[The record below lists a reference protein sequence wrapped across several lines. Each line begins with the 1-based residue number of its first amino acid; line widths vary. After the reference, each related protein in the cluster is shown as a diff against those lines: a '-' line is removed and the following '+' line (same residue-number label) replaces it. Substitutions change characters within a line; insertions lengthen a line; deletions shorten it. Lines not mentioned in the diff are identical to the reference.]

1 MNLGQLS
8 EYWKVKKNDTDF
20 HKLRFNLDYENPIL
34 LVQGWNEFK
43 NFHDLPKNVAI
54 RFMYRGNNIYE
65 VMEIEDLD
73 IECHIPAFHSRS
85 IMTGRSAT
93 FDIEV
98 TNLNVDKPK
107 LVSTV

>member
-1 MNLGQLS
+1 
-8 EYWKVKKNDTDF
+8 
-20 HKLRFNLDYENPIL
+20 
-34 LVQGWNEFK
+34 
-43 NFHDLPKNVAI
+43 
-54 RFMYRGNNIYE
+54 
-65 VMEIEDLD
+65 MEIDDLD
-73 IECHIPAFHSRS
+73 IESHIPAFHSRS